1 MCIRDR
7 VEGLEI
13 LPVNHLREATEMLS
27 GQRKPTTIEPLNEGQ
42 SLSSQDALAGDLA
55 EVKGQ
60 PAARRSL
67 EIAAAGGHHLLLM
80 GPPGTGKSMLARCLP
95 GLLPPMTRQEAIEA
109 TQIHSVAEHLK
120 PGQGLLKYRP
130 FRHPHHSLSDAGLLG
145 GGVYPLSLIHI

>member
-1 MCIRDR
+1 
-7 VEGLEI
+7 
-13 LPVNHLREATEMLS
+13 MLS
-27 GQRKPTTIEPLNEGQ
+27 GQRKPTTIERLNEGQ
-42 SLSSQDALAGDLA
+42 SLSSQDALAGDLV

-109 TQIHSVAEHLK
+109 TQIHSVAGHLK

-145 GGVYPLSLIHI
+145 GVFTQDPERFPWLIMECFFSMSCRNSGDRPWKP

>member
-1 MCIRDR
+1 MALLARGIGCETMLIPSKNALEASQ

-80 GPPGTGKSMLARCLP
+80 GPPGTGKSMLARCFP
-95 GLLPPMTRQEAIEA
+95 GLLPPMTRQ
-109 TQIHSVAEHLK
+109 
-120 PGQGLLKYRP
+120 
-130 FRHPHHSLSDAGLLG
+130 
-145 GGVYPLSLIHI
+145 